1 MKQKMI
7 KKGTL
12 FYAQRDTV
20 LCAKGHCSMRKPFCK
35 ILTDRELN
43 YAKNLNNV

>member
-1 MKQKMI
+1 MKQKII
-7 KKGTL
+7 KKGILL
-12 FYAQRDTV
+12 FSQKDTV
-20 LCAKGHCSMRKPFCK
+20 VFAKGYCCFRKPFCK